1 MLSAYYWLTAA
12 TVAVV
17 AIWFIWGR
25 KFTAKQYE
33 GNAPGRT
40 ERE

>member
-1 MLSAYYWLTAA
+1 MLPAFYWVTAV

-25 KFTAKQYE
+25 KFATKPSEESVQ
-33 GNAPGRT
+33 NK
-40 ERE
+40 